1 MEWKTYRVMA
11 QSTGGFIVEAQ
22 SEEHAEEMVLDHM
35 HKTGTPFLSGSV
47 EYRESESPYAH
58 PIRLEQEIKDQES
71 LVEEYPEVPEWEC
84 QDDEESAL
92 TFYEYRQGWIDALE
106 WVKNG

>member
-1 MEWKTYRVMA
+1 MK
-11 QSTGGFIVEAQ
+11 SI
-22 SEEHAEEMVLDHM
+22 EEIKNV
-35 HKTGTPFLSGSV
+35 
-47 EYRESESPYAH
+47 
-58 PIRLEQEIKDQES
+58 LEQEIKDQES
-71 LVEEYPEVPEWEC
+71 LVEEYPEVLEWEC

>member
-1 MEWKTYRVMA
+1 MELKTYRVMA

-58 PIRLEQEIKDQES
+58 PIRLSIACDGSGGDKVLSIGETK
-71 LVEEYPEVPEWEC
+71 
-84 QDDEESAL
+84 
-92 TFYEYRQGWIDALE
+92 
-106 WVKNG
+106 